1 MWLAHLSE
9 PVALPPFAWRRM
21 DGSGLSRTVHPIA
34 GPVTVT
40 FQLHV
45 RLRRPDFWQDTRS
58 VSRRYQRMHKVQVH
72 RRATIV
78 SAFCKD
84 ELV

>member
-40 FQLHV
+40 FYLLV
-45 RLRRPDFWQDTRS
+45 RLFWQDTRS
-58 VSRRYQRMHKVQVH
+58 VSRRYQRMHRVQVH

-78 SAFCKD
+78 SASCKD
-84 ELV
+84 QLV